1 MSKELVKYHNDFNK
15 IKIPSFTAQE
25 QDILMGIISKI
36 RDLQNDEIITFYPN
50 ELREF
55 SDRNNSNNEFYK
67 IISTLRNNFFKADF
81 TIIID
86 YPKENLRA
94 YETINLFRRF
104 TIYEDKIT
112 KQLEK
117 IELQIDNN
125 FSYLLND
132 LLGNFTS
139 FELPEFLELK
149 SKYSK
154 TLYRLL
160 KQYKNTGKCLIYKND
175 WQGFCDF
182 LEIPKNYGI
191 GVIDQKILKP
201 AILELGG
208 ETNLF
213 NTKEPIFENLSY
225 TKIKDPK
232 GRGRGGKVIGI
243 EFHFTAQQ
251 EVKQEQKQATTT
263 QQNTTKSNENKV
275 NNIINNLANKV
286 KDFNRPAQKK
296 EPQILEKRT
305 NFAGKE
311 VTDLD
316 AYSEQHFYAY
326 NKLDSEICGYDVYD
340 PCKLKIL
347 KQCDNGK
354 VVVEAY
360 NCEKYNSFRMD
371 FESFQHFKN
380 WFEKNKQG

>member
-25 QDILMGIISKI
+25 QNILMGIISKM

-160 KQYKNTGKCLIYKND
+160 KQYKNTGKCTIYKND

-201 AILELGG
+201 AVLELGG

-213 NTKEPIFENLSY
+213 NTKEPIFENLTY
-225 TKIKDPK
+225 TKIKDKK
-232 GRGRGGKVIGI
+232 GRGRGGKVVGI
-243 EFHFTAQQ
+243 EFYFTAR
-251 EVKQEQKQATTT
+251 QEQKQVTTT
-263 QQNTTKSNENKV
+263 QQNATQSNENKV
-275 NNIINNLANKV
+275 NNIINDLANKV
-286 KDFNRPAQKK
+286 KNFNRPVQKK
-296 EPQILEKRT
+296 EPQMLEQRVG
-305 NFAGKE
+305 FGGRI

-316 AYSEQHFYAY
+316 AYVDLHFKSFNEMY
-326 NKLDSEICGYDVYD
+326 KTDDT
-340 PCKLKIL
+340 CKIKTL
-347 KQCDNGK
+347 KQNDDFTISMTALNQYTNK
-354 VVVEAY
+354 NFY
-360 NCEKYNSFRMD
+360 LN
-371 FESFQHFKN
+371 FESFDNFKN
-380 WFEKNKQG
+380 WFNKNKL

>member
-1 MSKELVKYHNDFNK
+1 MAQELVKYHNDFNK
-15 IKIPSFTAQE
+15 VKIPSFTAQE
-25 QDILMGIISKI
+25 QNILMGIISKI
-36 RDLQNDEIITFYPN
+36 RDLQDDKIITFYPN
-50 ELREF
+50 ELKEF
-55 SDRNNSNNEFYK
+55 STQNYTNDEILTIVR
-67 IISTLRNNFFKADF
+67 ILRDKFFKADF
-81 TIIID
+81 TII
-86 YPKENLRA
+86 KEYKNA
-94 YETINLFRRF
+94 IAEEIFNLFSKF
-104 TIYEDKIT
+104 TIYKHIET
-112 KQLEK
+112 LE
-117 IELQIDNN
+117 IERVELSVNN
-125 FSYLLND
+125 EFSYLLND

-139 FELPEFLELK
+139 FQLSEFIALK

-154 TLYRLL
+154 SLYRIL
-160 KQYKNTGKCLIYKND
+160 KQYKNTGKCTIYKND

-182 LEIPKNYGI
+182 MDIPTNYRLKD
-191 GVIDQKILKP
+191 IDNRVLQP

-225 TKIKDPK
+225 KKIKDPK
-232 GRGRGGKVIGI
+232 GRGRGGKVVGI
-243 EFHFTAQQ
+243 EFYFTAQQ

-263 QQNTTKSNENKV
+263 QSNENKV

-296 EPQILEKRT
+296 EPQILEKRI

-311 VTDLD
+311 VSDLD
-316 AYSEQHFYAY
+316 AYSERHFYAY
-326 NKLDSEICGYDVYD
+326 NKLDSELCGYDVYD